1 MAKILKIKKA
11 KGLKDFVAVI
21 AMQIILKVNTPF
33 KNMEDKIDFNEG
45 ESQADILFK
54 DTGIQ
59 PTQEQID
66 KFYSNLPK

>member
-1 MAKILKIKKA
+1 
-11 KGLKDFVAVI
+11 
-21 AMQIILKVNTPF
+21 
-33 KNMEDKIDFNEG
+33 MEDKIDFNEG